1 MAKGTL
7 DKFMGCWPS
16 VQCGMNCFSILD
28 APRVELRLGRS
39 LNASN
44 IKEGD
49 DVYFECLIQ
58 SNPAPNTIIWTRNVS
73 YKALCL
79 SATSWRMYNLQCVHC
94 TVRLAQSS
102 ICSISTYVIV
112 NASCVTTRTP
122 ESIHHHGAIHHSR
135 GSNSCIGPVPILT
148 SRAFMLIGVCIPLW
162 LE

>member
-1 MAKGTL
+1 MAGCS
-7 DKFMGCWPS
+7 CWPN
-16 VQCGMNCFSILD
+16 VQYGMNCFSISD

-79 SATSWRMYNLQCVHC
+79 SATSWRMYSSTCLSYNLQCVHC
-94 TVRLAQSS
+94 TSSPKFYLFNLYICNCKCKLCDDKDSGEHSPPWCYPSLQRLQQLHWPSA
-102 ICSISTYVIV
+102 
-112 NASCVTTRTP
+112 NF
-122 ESIHHHGAIHHSR
+122 
-135 GSNSCIGPVPILT
+135 NK
-148 SRAFMLIGVCIPLW
+148 
-162 LE
+162 